1 MMSAVFFAKI
11 LLLLVLFLVNSRGVQ
26 QGLLCNWVCGDTIKV
41 AVGTHE
47 LTAAKFNFSKRVD
60 SHCQDDRAVNS
71 SDFIKVGI
79 ILARNVDNLSEFNFL
94 IFGMEVLSEHV
105 SSLLFGNQYE
115 ELESFNNSVSCVL
128 QPKSNVSRTVASNG
142 LDTLYSPLFY
152 LRGSVGNSQKT
163 PYVGYVEIGGTYY
176 LSAGF
181 SNSATPEYRLK
192 FVQRELTLVI
202 NLSILL
208 VVVFTLFIP
217 SVLSLFPPT
226 IKTVQIE
233 RLSRPTNVD
242 EPEDNPCLEETRSP
256 ISTRR
261 LSPIEQWDP
270 PRVNLNSDHNILSA
284 AANQGARKEFL
295 SSRVTAGHGELKGT
309 LADFSSLP
317 IEDLDQVSSSLRA
330 VRYARGFGTRLSNQE
345 NNSSNEHSEMVG
357 LRRPAVKVNPPPTVS
372 EFSQTH
378 SGGTSG
384 HGASGSIS
392 TMEQS
397 SVIAT
402 IEPDTPQT
410 GVQHQNIQ
418 NRNLDSVTVMDV
430 GAPASPV
437 GLRSFIANNVFSKSQ
452 SLSLAYQIIMFV
464 MLITFP
470 HFFAYCMDAFVLGIP
485 RLFPRIA
492 FNLPSPFL
500 TKSGFIF
507 THEVC
512 PGFMYFCFFCYFI
525 RICCFCFL
533 QSSSNW
539 VPIWVPSFLDRKHF
553 ICFLKIHYL
562 SQLVFPNNSW
572 SACDECKK
580 APEVEIPVNI
590 KNNLVYIFSLHIF
603 HKNVRDLYPMYQQ
616 WWLLQGN
623 EAASIFRSLGK
634 WLVLFLWVLGLFI
647 LFTVLLALDIIAS
660 LPVISLCYGRV
671 WFVLDWSKSRL
682 ENCCFQAFCLIGEF
696 CVIFFSIVWIVYFS
710 FCCSLSVVLAL
721 LPFYIAGINYPGEI
735 VLSVACYI
743 IVGHIFWRC
752 YSLFTDKYEN
762 LLQKLINTCSED
774 HASELNRY
782 KKGDVINIPWKL
794 FTSACDKLRPI
805 KSSLQE
811 LCVHLIVWV
820 FFLFLAFSFSMGSN
834 NGTPTSIVLLG
845 TNSFIVV
852 VQFKIWDF
860 LLGSSE
866 EKERKDEE
874 FKIKVKDHVDAFFKG
889 KLD

>member
-1 MMSAVFFAKI
+1 MSAVFFAKI
-11 LLLLVLFLVNSRGVQ
+11 LLFLVNIRGVEE
-26 QGLLCNWVCGDTIKV
+26 QGLQCNWVCPDTIKV
-41 AVGTHE
+41 AVGSHE

-60 SHCQDDRAVNS
+60 RHCQDDRAVNS

-79 ILARNVDNLSEFNFL
+79 ILARNADKLSEFNFL
-94 IFGMEVLSEHV
+94 IFGMEVLSEYV
-105 SSLLFGNQYE
+105 LSLLFGNQYG

-128 QPKSNVSRTVASNG
+128 QPKSNVSRRVASNR

-152 LRGSVGNSQKT
+152 LRSSVGNSQKT

-181 SNSATPEYRLK
+181 NNSATPEYRLK
-192 FVQRELTLVI
+192 FVQWDLTLI
-202 NLSILL
+202 IILNILL

-217 SVLSLFPPT
+217 SVLSLFRPT

-233 RLSRPTNVD
+233 RLSRAKKV
-242 EPEDNPCLEETRSP
+242 EKQKDNPCPEETGSP
-256 ISTRR
+256 TEREESN
-261 LSPIEQWDP
+261 EVAVDP
-270 PRVNLNSDHNILSA
+270 PTCRVNLDSDHNILSA
-284 AANQGARKEFL
+284 AANQDAGKEFL
-295 SSRVTAGHGELKGT
+295 SSLFTTEHGEGT
-309 LADFSSLP
+309 LADFWLS
-317 IEDLDQVSSSLRA
+317 IEDLEKGDKVSSSPRA
-330 VRYARGFGTRLSNQE
+330 VRYARGLGMRLSNQE
-345 NNSSNEHSEMVG
+345 NNSNNERSEMVG
-357 LRRPAVKVNPPPTVS
+357 LRRSAVKVNPPTTVS
-372 EFSQTH
+372 GFSQTH
-378 SGGTSG
+378 SAGTSG

-392 TMEQS
+392 TLEQNS
-397 SVIAT
+397 AIET

-418 NRNLDSVTVMDV
+418 NRNLDSVPVMDV

-452 SLSLAYQIIMFV
+452 SLSWAYRFIMLV
-464 MLITFP
+464 MLMSFP

-500 TKSGFIF
+500 TKSGFNF
-507 THEVC
+507 THKVC
-512 PGFMYFCFFCYFI
+512 PGFMYFCFSCYVI
-525 RICCFCFL
+525 RIGCFCFL

-553 ICFLKIHYL
+553 ICFLKNHYL

-580 APEVEIPVNI
+580 APEVEIPENI
-590 KNNLVYIFSLHIF
+590 KNNLDYIFSLDIF
-603 HKNVRDLYPMYQQ
+603 YKNVKDLYPMYQQ
-616 WWLLQGN
+616 GWLLQGN

-634 WLVLFLWVLGLFI
+634 WLVLFLRVLGLFI

-671 WFVLDWSKSRL
+671 WFVLDWAKRRL
-682 ENCCFQAFCLIGEF
+682 ENCFFQAFCLIGEF

-710 FCCSLSVVLAL
+710 FCCSLSMVLAL
-721 LPFYIAGINYPGEI
+721 LPFYIAGINYPVEI
-735 VLSVACYI
+735 FLSVACYI

-762 LLQKLINTCSED
+762 LLQKLINTCRED

-794 FTSACDKLRPI
+794 FTTACDKLRPI
-805 KSSLQE
+805 ESSVKE

-834 NGTPTSIVLLG
+834 NGIPTSIVLLG
-845 TNSFIVV
+845 TNSVIVV

-860 LLGSSE
+860 LLDTGE
-866 EKERKDEE
+866 EKERKDEVL
-874 FKIKVKDHVDAFFKG
+874 KIKVKDHVDAFFNG